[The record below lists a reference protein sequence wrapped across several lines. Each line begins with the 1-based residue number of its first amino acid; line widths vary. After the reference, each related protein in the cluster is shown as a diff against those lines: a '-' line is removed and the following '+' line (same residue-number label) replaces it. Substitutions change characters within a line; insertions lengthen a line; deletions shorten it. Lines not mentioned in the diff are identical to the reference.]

1 MINGPLGKGLGI
13 TPQTSGTHFVFAAG
27 IGVLAF
33 VDLISR
39 MILQQLNQLPKE
51 TEKLQDDFH
60 LVFYASFSSKD

>member
-39 MILQQLNQLPKE
+39 MILQQLNQLP
-51 TEKLQDDFH
+51 
-60 LVFYASFSSKD
+60 